1 MDTLLQPII
10 TLTILNFLII
20 VRFHKIAMKR
30 EVLKTGAKHKRGPG
44 CIAGRDLGKNI

>member
-1 MDTLLQPII
+1 MTPLLQPII

-44 CIAGRDLGKNI
+44 CIAGRNLSRTI